1 MSFHPAM
8 PYGTERWHRSE
19 RQTLPEGPEF
29 SFTPER
35 RAEFERLA
43 AHYPPEHRRSSVLYA
58 LYLAQDQQGYIS
70 ANAARHV
77 AEVVGI
83 TTADVEDVVSYY
95 VMFHR
100 APVGK
105 YVLQVY
111 TTLSCALA
119 GAERVLESMEQVLGI
134 KAGETDPSGLFTIQQ
149 MECLGACDRAPVMM
163 VNNNEWHEHLQPE
176 QVAGLVDRMKTD
188 GIKALS
194 NCHLCEQ
201 RVSEGKKTT
210 TPAKAKAVP
219 DYEPVLTKYAFTP
232 GGAELDHYVKN
243 QAGYQGLKKA
253 LSMAPDAVIEEVK
266 KSGLRG
272 RGGAGFPTGLKWQF
286 VDKKS
291 PKPKYIVCN
300 ADESEPGTFKDH
312 LLMERNPHLLVEG
325 CLIGCYA
332 IGSKAAYIYIRGEFY
347 HLFPTMQQAIDDARK
362 AGYLGKNIMGSGFD
376 CEVYLHRGAGA
387 YEAGEETALLE
398 SLEGK
403 RAQPRFKP
411 PFPAV
416 EGAWKSPTA
425 VNNVETLCNVPLVM
439 TRGAD
444 WFAALGPEKN
454 GGPKLFC
461 VSGAVKNPGVFE
473 APMKV
478 TLKELIYDYAGGP
491 LDGHHV
497 KAVIPGG
504 SSVPIL
510 MPDQLDIPASFD
522 DVQKAGSLLGSAAI
536 MVLDE
541 TTDMVWLA
549 ENLLHFY
556 RHESCG
562 KCTPCREGTDW
573 LYRLLHRMI
582 EGKATERDIPLLQSV
597 ANQINGK
604 TLCAFG
610 DAAATPVLTTL
621 KWFKPEFEAYVKGT
635 PPKPASYRG
644 KPHAP
649 QAFEAANVDKPV
661 GSH

>member
-8 PYGTERWHRSE
+8 PYGTAEMHRSQ
-19 RQTLPEGPEF
+19 RKTLPEGPEF
-29 SFTPER
+29 AYTPENR
-35 RAEFERLA
+35 QRFEAFA
-43 AHYPPEHRRSSVLYA
+43 AHYPPEFRKSAILHA
-58 LYLAQDQQGYIS
+58 LYLVQEQQGYIS

-77 AEVVGI
+77 GEVIGCS
-83 TTADVEDVVSYY
+83 TADVEDVVSYY
-95 VMFHR
+95 VMFFR
-100 APVGK
+100 NPVGR
-105 YVLQVY
+105 YVLQVC

-119 GAERVLESMEQVLGI
+119 GAERLVEDLSAKLGI
-134 KAGETDPSGLFTIQQ
+134 KPGETDPTGMFTIQP
-149 MECLGACDRAPVMM
+149 MECLGACDRAPVVM
-163 VNNNEWHEHLQPE
+163 VNNDSWQETLAPSQSGAFVDAIKSKGVGGCAGCHLDIENQPE
-176 QVAGLVDRMKTD
+176 SSWQ
-188 GIKALS
+188 
-194 NCHLCEQ
+194 H
-201 RVSEGKKTT
+201 KTT
-210 TPAKAKAVP
+210 TPVKPKAFP
-219 DYEPVLTKYAFTP
+219 DYEPVLTQFAFTP
-232 GGAELDHYVKN
+232 NGFTLDHYLKN
-243 QAGYQGLKKA
+243 QRGYQGLEKA
-253 LSMAPDAVIEEVK
+253 LTTTPEQVIEAVK
-266 KSGLRG
+266 VSGLRG

-312 LLMERNPHLLVEG
+312 LLMERNPHLLIEG

-332 IGSKAAYIYIRGEFY
+332 IGSQTAYIYIRGEFQ
-347 HLFPTMQQAIDDARK
+347 HMIPRLEHAIEEARR
-362 AGYLGKNIMGSGFD
+362 AGYVGSNIKGSGFD
-376 CEVYLHRGAGA
+376 CEVYVHRGAGA
-387 YEAGEETALLE
+387 YEAGEETALLD

-416 EGAWKSPTA
+416 AGLWGCPTA

-439 TRGAD
+439 TRGTE
-444 WFAALGPEKN
+444 WFVSLGPEKN

-461 VSGAVKNPGVFE
+461 VSGPVKRPGVFE

-478 TLKELIYDYAGGP
+478 SLRELIFDYAGGIR
-491 LDGHHV
+491 DGHTF

-510 MPDQLDIPASFD
+510 MPDQIDIPASFD
-522 DVQKAGSLLGSAAI
+522 DVQKAGSMLGSAAI
-536 MVLDE
+536 IVLDD

-573 LYRLLHRMI
+573 LFRLLNRLLQG
-582 EGKATERDIPLLQSV
+582 EGSARDIDLLKSV
-597 ANQINGK
+597 ANNINGK

-621 KWFKPEFEAYVKGT
+621 KWFGAEYEAYVQGKA
-635 PPKPASYRG
+635 PAPAEYRAQ
-644 KPHAP
+644 H
-649 QAFEAANVDKPV
+649 PV
-661 GSH
+661 GTH

>member
-1 MSFHPAM
+1 MSFHPVM
-8 PYGTERWHRSE
+8 PYGTKEHHRSQ
-19 RQTLPEGPEF
+19 RVTLPEGPEF
-29 SFTPER
+29 VFTGASREN
-35 RAEFERLA
+35 FEA
-43 AHYPPEHRRSSVLYA
+43 FASHYAPEHRKSAILHA
-58 LYLAQDQQGYIS
+58 LYLAQEQQGYIS
-70 ANAARHV
+70 NNAARHV
-77 AEVVGI
+77 AEVIGC
-83 TTADVEDVVSYY
+83 TTAEVEDVVSYY

-100 APVGK
+100 NPVGK
-105 YVLQVY
+105 YVLQVC

-119 GAERVLESMEQVLGI
+119 GAERVVEELQNKLGI
-134 KAGETDPSGLFTIQQ
+134 KPGETDPTGMFTIQP

-163 VNNNEWHEHLQPE
+163 VNNEYWHELLKPE
-176 QVAGLVDRMKTD
+176 ETAALVDRMKAE
-188 GIKALS
+188 GLKAL
-194 NCHLCEQ
+194 NGCHLQVERRADHQ
-201 RVSEGKKTT
+201 GKTT
-210 TPAKAKAVP
+210 TPVKCKANP

-232 GGAELDHYVKN
+232 GGAEFDHYVKN
-243 QAGYQGLKKA
+243 QQGYEGLKKA
-253 LSMAPDAVIEEVK
+253 LGMTPEAVIEDVK

-291 PKPKYIVCN
+291 PKPKFIVCN

-332 IGSKAAYIYIRGEFY
+332 IASKAAYIYIRGEFY
-347 HLFPTMQQAIDDARK
+347 HLFPAMEKAIADARR
-362 AGYLGKNIMGSGFD
+362 AGFIGKNILGSGFD
-376 CEVYLHRGAGA
+376 CEIYLHRGAGA

-416 EGAWKSPTA
+416 EGAWNCPTA

-439 TRGAD
+439 TRGVE

-461 VSGAVKNPGVFE
+461 VSGAVKRPGVFE

-478 TLKELIYDYAGGP
+478 SLKELIYDYAGGP
-491 LDGHHV
+491 LDGRTL

-510 MPDQLDIPASFD
+510 MPDQIDIPASFD
-522 DVQKAGSLLGSAAI
+522 DIQRAGSLLGSAAI
-536 MVLDE
+536 IALDD

-556 RHESCG
+556 QHESCG

-582 EGKATERDIPLLQSV
+582 GGKSTEKDIALLESV

-621 KWFKPEFEAYVKGT
+621 KWFRPEFEAYVKG
-635 PPKPASYRG
+635 KQPAPAPYRARTTVET
-644 KPHAP
+644 H
-649 QAFEAANVDKPV
+649 
-661 GSH
+661 

>member
-1 MSFHPAM
+1 MSFHPTM
-8 PYGTERWHRSE
+8 PYGTEQWHRSM
-19 RQTLPEGPEF
+19 RATLPEGTEF
-29 SFTPER
+29 SFTEQNRKNFEEFASHYAPENR
-35 RAEFERLA
+35 VSA
-43 AHYPPEHRRSSVLYA
+43 VLHA
-58 LYLAQDQQGYIS
+58 LYLVQDQQGYIS
-70 ANAARHV
+70 NNAVRHV
-77 AEVVGI
+77 AQVIGC
-83 TTADVEDVVSYY
+83 TTAEVEDVVSYY

-100 APVGK
+100 APTGK
-105 YVLQVY
+105 FVLQVC

-119 GAERVLESMEQVLGI
+119 GAERVVEELQNKLGI
-134 KAGETDPSGLFTIQQ
+134 KVGETDPTGMFTIQQ

-163 VNNNEWHEHLQPE
+163 VNNDHWHEHLKPE
-176 QVAGLVDRMKTD
+176 QVSGLIDGMKAN
-188 GIKALS
+188 GLKAL
-194 NCHLCEQ
+194 NKCYLCEE
-201 RVSEGKKTT
+201 RIAEGAKTT
-210 TPAKAKAVP
+210 TPSKSKAMP
-219 DYEPVLTKYAFTP
+219 DYEPVLTKFAFTP
-232 GGAELDHYVKN
+232 GGAELSHYEKN

-253 LSMAPDAVIEEVK
+253 LSMAPEAVIEEVK

-312 LLMERNPHLLVEG
+312 LLMERNPHMLVEG

-347 HLFPTMQQAIDDARK
+347 HLFPTMQKAIDDARK

-416 EGAWKSPTA
+416 EGAWKCPTA

-439 TRGAD
+439 TRGPE
-444 WFAALGPEKN
+444 WYAALGPEKN

-461 VSGAVKNPGVFE
+461 VSGAVKRPGVFE

-491 LDGHHV
+491 LDGHTI

-510 MPDQLDIPASFD
+510 MPDQIDIPASFD

-573 LYRLLHRMI
+573 LYRLLHRMTQ
-582 EGKATERDIPLLQSV
+582 GKATEKDITLLQSV

-621 KWFKPEFEAYVKGT
+621 KWFRPEFEAYVKGN
-635 PPKPASYRG
+635 PPAPASYR
-644 KPHAP
+644 ART
-649 QAFEAANVDKPV
+649 PV
-661 GSH
+661 ETH